1 MQNKQLKKME
11 VRNNALQIGKRKIPL
26 KNFPGLVVR
35 NYESGNTA
43 FIRRHFPLEQQGDK
57 WSNGLP
63 SADKV
68 EKFFQD
74 TCVWGGFPGIAGRV
88 LKKGNNKKGA
98 VVKAFRAAHKSA
110 RAGKRAEAVEKLTAL
125 YGLQLSFASKQLR
138 MMFSRNCVVFD
149 RILQGKLPYGND
161 SGGYDDFCHDC
172 ERVAKTLNA
181 KGIKYPQKA
190 LQAICNAHGA
200 DVKVRAQ
207 WRAADVEFAIFA
219 CVIKR

>member
-1 MQNKQLKKME
+1 MKNKKLKKME
-11 VRNNALQIGKRKIPL
+11 IRKNTLHIGKRNIPL
-26 KNFPGLVVR
+26 KNFPVLVVG

-57 WSNGLP
+57 WHNGLP

-68 EKFFQD
+68 EQFFRD
-74 TCVWGGFPGIAGRV
+74 VCVWGGFPGIAGRV

-98 VVKAFRAAHKSA
+98 VDKAFRAAHKLA
-110 RAGKRAEAVEKLTAL
+110 RAGKRAEAVEELTSL
-125 YGLQLSFASKQLR
+125 YGLELSFASKQLR

-149 RILQGKLPYGND
+149 SILQGKLPYGND

-190 LQAICNAHGA
+190 LQTICDDYGVV
-200 DVKVRAQ
+200 VKVRAQ

-219 CVIKR
+219 SVIKR